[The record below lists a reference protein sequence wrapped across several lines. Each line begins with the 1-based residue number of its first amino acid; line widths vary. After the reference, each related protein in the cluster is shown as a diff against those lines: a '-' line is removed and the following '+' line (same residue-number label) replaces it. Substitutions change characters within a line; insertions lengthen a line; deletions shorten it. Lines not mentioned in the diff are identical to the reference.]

1 MAKRGKGEIRKFSSV
16 LLLSAFSVHAQK
28 QEDVVEERITFPV
41 GDITLEG
48 LLSIPSQT
56 PKIGAVVC
64 HPHPLYGGEMH
75 NNILSALVDAF
86 QAAGIATLR
95 FNFRGVGNSGG
106 SHDEGNGEVDDVKA
120 AVTYLL
126 SRQAVPTVVV
136 AGYSFGSMV
145 GLRAGADDTRVH
157 KLIGVAL
164 PIGMRD
170 ASFLL
175 NAKKPKLLISGDH
188 DDYSPVPGLNDLIA
202 TLPDPKSL
210 VIVDGADHFFWGLEG
225 KVAKAAVEFLQR

>member
-1 MAKRGKGEIRKFSSV
+1 M
-16 LLLSAFSVHAQK
+16 
-28 QEDVVEERITFPV
+28 EEQVTFPV

-48 LLSIPSQT
+48 LLSLPTQT
-56 PKIGAVVC
+56 PQIGVVIC

-75 NNILSALVDAF
+75 NNIVSALVDAF

-95 FNFRGVGNSGG
+95 FNFRGVGNSEGE
-106 SHDEGNGEVDDVKA
+106 HDEGNAEVEDVKG

-145 GLRAGADDTRVH
+145 GLRAGADDPRVD

-164 PIGMRD
+164 PIGFRD
-170 ASFLL
+170 PSFLQSVTK
-175 NAKKPKLLISGDH
+175 AKLLISGDH
-188 DDYSPVPGLNDLIA
+188 DNYSPVPGLNDLIA
-202 TLPDPKSL
+202 RLPDPKSL

-225 KVAKAAVEFLQR
+225 KVAKAAMEFLQNK

>member
-1 MAKRGKGEIRKFSSV
+1 M
-16 LLLSAFSVHAQK
+16 
-28 QEDVVEERITFPV
+28 EEKITFPV
-41 GDITLEG
+41 GNITLEG
-48 LLSIPSQT
+48 LLSIPSLT
-56 PKIGAVVC
+56 AKIGAVVC

-75 NNILSALVDAF
+75 NNVVSALVDAF
-86 QAAGIATLR
+86 HTAGIVTLR

-106 SHDEGNGEVDDVKA
+106 EHDEGNGEVEDVKA

-145 GLRAGADDTRVH
+145 GLRAGAEDDRVH

-170 ASFLL
+170 ASFLH
-175 NAKKPKLLISGDH
+175 NVKKSKLLISGDH
-188 DDYSPVPGLNDLIA
+188 DNYSPVSGLNDLIA
-202 TLPDPKSL
+202 KLPDPKSL
-210 VIVDGADHFFWGLEG
+210 VIVDGADHFFAGLEG

>member
-1 MAKRGKGEIRKFSSV
+1 VEEHVTFQVGEIR
-16 LLLSAFSVHAQK
+16 
-28 QEDVVEERITFPV
+28 
-41 GDITLEG
+41 LEG
-48 LLSIPSQT
+48 LLSLPSHT
-56 PKIGAVVC
+56 AKIGAVIC

-75 NNILSALVDAF
+75 NNIVSALVDAF
-86 QAAGIATLR
+86 QVAGIATLR
-95 FNFRGVGNSGG
+95 FNFRGVGNSEGE
-106 SHDEGNGEVDDVKA
+106 HDEGNAEVDDVKG

-145 GLRAGADDTRVH
+145 GLRAGTDDSRVH

-175 NAKKPKLLISGDH
+175 NANKPTLLISGDH
-188 DDYSPVPGLNDLIA
+188 DNYSPVPGLNDLVA
-202 TLPDPKSL
+202 KLPAPKSL

-225 KVAKAAVEFLQR
+225 KVAKAAVEFLQ